1 MTGTNRVRGKGK
13 GLIVQ
18 MRDRELLRQLFLMRL
33 ADRDQLM
40 VAAGFGS
47 ITRTN
52 ARLIALYRAGL
63 LRRFFIGFGAG
74 RKALYALSRKG
85 AQLIGVTCRGPRH
98 RQNELLAA
106 DFSTLHQLAIN
117 DVYCH
122 LRFHPIPVP
131 GVRFHNWLAFTEPL
145 ADDLRL
151 IPDGYVEFATP
162 LGIVASFLEVDLGT
176 EELKVWKEKAM
187 LYLQLATSG
196 IFERNFK
203 QTRFRVL
210 VLADSARRLRFI
222 REAVAEITPKIFWFA
237 TLDNGQSDRFFAP
250 VWLRP
255 KGMDH
260 QPLFEQ
266 PR

>member
-1 MTGTNRVRGKGK
+1 MAGTERVRERRR

-47 ITRTN
+47 ITRINT
-52 ARLIALYRAGL
+52 RLLALYRTGL
-63 LRRFFIGFGAG
+63 VRRFFIGFGGG

-85 AQLIGVTCRGPRH
+85 AQLIEVICRGPRH

-106 DFSTLHQLAIN
+106 DFSTLHQLSIN

-122 LRFHPIPVP
+122 LRFHPISIP
-131 GVRFHNWLAFTEPL
+131 GVQFHNWLTFTEPL
-145 ADDLRL
+145 AVDLRL
-151 IPDGYVEFATP
+151 IPDGYVEFTTP
-162 LGIVASFLEVDLGT
+162 IGIVASFLEVDLGT
-176 EELKVWKEKAM
+176 EELKVWKEKAR
-187 LYLQLATSG
+187 LYLQLATTG
-196 IFERNFK
+196 VFERNFK

-237 TLDNGQSDRFFAP
+237 TLDEGKSDRFFGP

-255 KGMDH
+255 MGRDH

>member
-1 MTGTNRVRGKGK
+1 MTGTERVRGKRK

-18 MRDRELLRQLFLMRL
+18 TRDRELLSQLFLMRI

-40 VAAGFGS
+40 LAAGFGS
-47 ITRTN
+47 ITRINT
-52 ARLIALYRAGL
+52 RLLALYRAGL
-63 LRRFFIGFGAG
+63 VRRFFIGFGAG

-85 AQLIGVTCRGPRH
+85 AQLIGVPCRGPRH

-131 GVRFHNWLAFTEPL
+131 GVRFLNWMALTEPI

-162 LGIVASFLEVDLGT
+162 AGIVASFLEVDLGT
-176 EELKVWKEKAM
+176 EELKVWKEKAKQ
-187 LYLQLATSG
+187 YLQLATSG
-196 IFERNFK
+196 AFAPKFK
-203 QTRFRVL
+203 QPRFRVL

-237 TLDNGQSDRFFAP
+237 TLDDARGDRFFGP

-255 KGMDH
+255 TGMDH
-260 QPLFEQ
+260 QPHFEQ